1 MAETRSPLSKMSA
14 EAKVGLFVL
23 IGIII
28 LVYMSLRIGGISF
41 GRAEGYRLNVSFRSA
56 AGLDKDASVRV
67 AGVEVGRVREIVLKD
82 NMAQLVLLI
91 QPDIKVGSDFT
102 ALLTT
107 KGLLGEKYVELVPG
121 SPNAPSLKDGDS
133 ITRTTSYADMDML
146 ITIMSDVSGDIKK
159 VTEVLSSVF
168 GGVEGEAT
176 LKNIFTNI
184 EEISSRVNR
193 LIASN
198 DEKLSRVLKNVTEFT
213 ALLREEGPRIATG
226 LTEAVHNLN
235 SELVKTSRNMN
246 AMIEENRDGLSESVQ
261 NLRIAAVKFQ
271 EAMDN
276 INQVT
281 RDIAPRISDTVDSVS
296 RITSKIDRGEGT
308 IGKLVNDASMYDNI
322 NKTVTGINT
331 FLDKA
336 ESFHTFIG
344 YRGEYLF
351 DSDET
356 KNYFTLKIQPSEDK
370 FYLFEI
376 VDDPRGL
383 RDKEEKTVVSG
394 GVTTTTTETRTS
406 DKFKFTIQMAKSFK
420 GLTLRG
426 GLIESSGGV
435 GMDLYMFSR
444 RVKLSLEA
452 FDFGK
457 EDKVHMKAGA
467 IINLGKFFFLSAGY
481 DDFASEEGFESAYL
495 GLGLEFED
503 EDLKYLLSSAPPV
516 SF

>member
-1 MAETRSPLSKMSA
+1 MAETRSPLMNLSA

-23 IGIII
+23 IGIIL
-28 LVYMSLRIGGISF
+28 LVYMSLRIGGISL
-41 GRAEGYRLNVSFRSA
+41 GRAEGYQLNVRFRSA

-67 AGVEVGRVREIVLKD
+67 AGVEVGRVKEIILKD
-82 NMAQLVLLI
+82 NMAHLVLLV
-91 QPDIKVGSDFT
+91 QSDIKVGRDFT

-121 SPNAPSLKDGDS
+121 SPNAPFLKDGDT

-146 ITIMSDVSGDIKK
+146 ITIMSEVSGDIKK

-198 DEKLSRVLKNVTEFT
+198 DEKLGRVLKNVTEFT
-213 ALLREEGPRIATG
+213 TLLREEGPRISSG
-226 LTEAVHNLN
+226 LAAAVENLN
-235 SELVKTSRNMN
+235 REILRTSKNMN
-246 AMIEENRDGLSESVQ
+246 AMIEDNRAGISEGVQ
-261 NLRIAAVKFQ
+261 NLRVAAIKFQ

-281 RDIAPRISDTVDSVS
+281 RDIAPKISGTVNSIG

-308 IGKLVNDASMYDNI
+308 IGKLVNDESMYDNI
-322 NKTVTGINT
+322 NKTVTGINR

-344 YRGEYLF
+344 YRGEYLL
-351 DSDET
+351 DADET

-383 RDKEEKTVVSG
+383 REKDEKTVVVN

-406 DKFKFTIQMAKSFK
+406 DEFKFTIQMAKRFK
-420 GLTLRG
+420 GITIRG

-435 GMDLYMFSR
+435 GLDMHMFGR

-457 EDKVHMKAGA
+457 DDNVHMKAGA
-467 IINLGKFFFLSAGY
+467 IIQMGRFFFLSAGY